1 MKYEQA
7 RELVEAAL
15 NEMATPRVA
24 KKLKDYKSKSA
35 RQREAE
41 KRYPLGHQK
50 KGVSMRTDAVKKLRK
65 LIDHHGSQAAIHNEK
80 YNSSMNPEHRA
91 QANAHREARD
101 NAIDAHKALTGKEYI
116 GTKPKKSRTYGSG
129 AASYTKTEPKHYARN
144 TAKGRTHHVD
154 WHIMTPEQKAASG
167 LNKYGQLP

>member
-50 KGVSMRTDAVKKLRK
+50 KGVSMRQQSTMR
-65 LIDHHGSQAAIHNEK
+65 STTAA
-80 YNSSMNPEHRA
+80 
-91 QANAHREARD
+91 
-101 NAIDAHKALTGKEYI
+101 
-116 GTKPKKSRTYGSG
+116 
-129 AASYTKTEPKHYARN
+129 
-144 TAKGRTHHVD
+144 
-154 WHIMTPEQKAASG
+154 
-167 LNKYGQLP
+167 